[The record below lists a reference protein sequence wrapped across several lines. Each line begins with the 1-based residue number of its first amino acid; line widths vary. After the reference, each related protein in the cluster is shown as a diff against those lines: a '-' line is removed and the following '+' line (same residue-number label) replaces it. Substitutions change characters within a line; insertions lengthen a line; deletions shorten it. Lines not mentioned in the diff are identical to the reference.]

1 MRRIFILLIIPVFC
15 LAQESGKNA
24 GTVSALFLRTDVS
37 TRVAGLSGT
46 YTAVAND
53 ESALLYNPAG
63 LANLGRAG
71 FALNHASYFEDTNIE
86 NILLAYNFE
95 GRLGFAIGMTHI
107 WMPDIQG
114 YDYLGA
120 ETNPL
125 KVSSSVV
132 HLGLAYK
139 IQPAFYAGLG
149 LKYVQDDLAGYSA
162 NALAMDAGIFIHTML
177 RGLTFGAVVQNF
189 GSGIRYDL
197 VDEELPLT
205 LRAGL
210 AYKPWGKGL
219 RLAADMIYSKDRS
232 LYFSGAA
239 EFIIAQAFILRSGN
253 TFSNANVFNPTF
265 GGGLRIYNQYVIDY
279 AFNNHADLGAVH
291 RFGVSFQFNLPKSTE
306 KYRTP
311 KVSDKPV
318 TIKIP
323 EKIRFTVKNDKVII
337 YWSKVDQAQFNMY
350 VRPAEDQPWV
360 LFNMKPIDHNWT
372 HIDRSAISNGTQISV
387 TAVIGMV
394 ESGRSEEVTFHEE

>member
-1 MRRIFILLIIPVFC
+1 MRWTFFLFIIPVFIV
-15 LAQESGKNA
+15 AQESGKNA

-46 YTAVAND
+46 YAAIAND

-63 LANLGRAG
+63 LANLSRAG

-95 GRLGFAIGMTHI
+95 RRLGFAIGMTHI

-114 YDYLGA
+114 YDYLGG
-120 ETNPL
+120 ETSAL

-139 IQPAFYAGLG
+139 IQPAFYVGLG

-162 NALAMDAGIFIHTML
+162 NALAMDAEIFVHTML

-189 GSGIRYDL
+189 GSGIRYD
-197 VDEELPLT
+197 VAEEELPLT

-219 RLAADMIYSKDRS
+219 RLAADMVSAKDRP
-232 LYFSGAA
+232 LYFSGAV
-239 EFIIAQAFILRSGN
+239 EFIIAQSFILRSGN
-253 TFSNANVFNPTF
+253 TFSSQNMFNPTF
-265 GGGLRIYNQYVIDY
+265 GGGLRLYNQYVIDY

-291 RFGVSFQFNLPKSTE
+291 RFGVSFQFNMPGSGE
-306 KYRTP
+306 SRNIP
-311 KVSDKPV
+311 GKPV
-318 TIKIP
+318 QAATIKTP
-323 EKIRFTVKNDKVII
+323 EKVRFTVKNDKVII
-337 YWSKVDQAQFNMY
+337 YWSRIEQAQFNIY
-350 VRPAEDQPWV
+350 TRQAEDQPWI
-360 LFNMKPIDHNWT
+360 LLNAKPIDNNWT
-372 HIDRSAISNGTQISV
+372 HMDRAAISNGTQISV
-387 TAVIGMV
+387 SAVIGIV
-394 ESGRSEEVTFHEE
+394 ESGRSTEVTFHEE